1 MNNQDLVTKLLNL
14 TTSLTGG
21 TISTADAIDS
31 LKDIISHANLPEE
44 PNVYGYYLARD
55 GSNLIFTL
63 DSDGDWSGFKIASN
77 GDNYPLRI
85 RNTKDKTQYF
95 CWSDLVDM
103 TPDSAFPLVPIVDVE
118 NLKLDFTIKGEDDD

>member
-1 MNNQDLVTKLLNL
+1 MNNQGLVTKLLNL

-55 GSNLIFTL
+55 GSNLIFKL
-63 DSDGDWSGFKIASN
+63 DRDGDWSGFKIAY
-77 GDNYPLRI
+77 DEDDFLR
-85 RNTKDKTQYF
+85 RVLNAKDRRYY
-95 CWSDLVDM
+95 CWGDLVDV